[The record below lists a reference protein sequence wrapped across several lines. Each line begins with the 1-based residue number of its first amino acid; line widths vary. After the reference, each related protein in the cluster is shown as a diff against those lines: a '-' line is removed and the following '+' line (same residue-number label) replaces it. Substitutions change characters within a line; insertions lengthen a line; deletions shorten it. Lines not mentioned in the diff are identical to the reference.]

1 MNIRNVIVFGASGR
15 QGRPQV
21 REALRQGYRVK
32 AVSRK
37 PDAFNGS
44 EYASVQTVRA
54 DYDDPTSLTTALEG
68 VDAVLVQLP
77 SGGNLER
84 TLGQC
89 ANLSAAIRKSNVRL
103 IVYNTSNWGPDSP
116 CGVPIYDYVLK
127 FEETFRAGGFPVVVF
142 RPGIFMDNL
151 ATPFMKPM
159 FVNEGVYRYPHKL
172 DAAYDWICH
181 EDLAKFMVAALQ
193 RPDLV
198 GRKIHLGGPERLTTA
213 RVIEI
218 LSEAI
223 GRPLRYEY
231 ITSRKLGEDL
241 YDLTVAGQGT
251 GGVLEGVTRDAYAAD
266 LEAFYDFVDGSPLKP
281 FQADMKKV
289 LELIPVPMTDM
300 RSWARKQDW
309 SVG

>member
-1 MNIRNVIVFGASGR
+1 MASFVLVHGGSHGAWCWER
-15 QGRPQV
+15 LIPHLRPDPRIESV
-21 REALRQGYRVK
+21 VAVDLTGHGARRDVAALEARTR
-32 AVSRK
+32 A
-37 PDAFNGS
+37 AGS
-44 EYASVQTVRA
+44 HQTV
-54 DYDDPTSLTTALEG
+54 S
-68 VDAVLVQLP
+68 
-77 SGGNLER
+77 
-84 TLGQC
+84 
-89 ANLSAAIRKSNVRL
+89 
-103 IVYNTSNWGPDSP
+103 
-116 CGVPIYDYVLK
+116 
-127 FEETFRAGGFPVVVF
+127 AGGFPVVMF

-159 FVNEGVYRYPHKL
+159 FVNEGVYRYPHTL

-213 RVIEI
+213 QVIAI

-223 GRPLRYEY
+223 GRPLRHEY

-251 GGVLEGVTRDAYAAD
+251 GGVLEGVTRDEYAAD

-281 FQADMKKV
+281 LQADMKKV
-289 LELIPVPMTDM
+289 LALIPAAYCVETD
-300 RSWARKQDW
+300 
-309 SVG
+309 

>member
-1 MNIRNVIVFGASGR
+1 MNIKNVIVFGATGQ

-32 AVSRK
+32 AVSRN
-37 PDAFNGS
+37 PDAFNGP
-44 EYASVQTVRA
+44 EYKDVETVRA
-54 DYDDPTSLTTALEG
+54 DYDVPDSLAGALEG

-77 SGGNLER
+77 SGGNLEH

-89 ANLSAAIRKSNVRL
+89 ANLSAAIRESNVRL
-103 IVYNTSNWGPDSP
+103 IVYNTSNWGPETP

-127 FEETFRAGGFPVVVF
+127 FEETFRAGDFPVVVF

-159 FVNEGVYRYPHKL
+159 FVNEGVYRYPHTL

-181 EDLAKFMVAALQ
+181 DDLAKFMVAALQ

-198 GRKIHLGGPERLTTA
+198 GQKIHLGGPQRLTTA
-213 RVIEI
+213 QVIAI

-223 GRPLRYEY
+223 GRPLRHEY

-251 GGVLEGVTRDAYAAD
+251 GGMLEGISRDEYAAD

-289 LELIPVPMTDM
+289 LELIPVQMTDM
-300 RSWARKQDW
+300 RTWARKQDW
-309 SVG
+309 SLR

>member
-1 MNIRNVIVFGASGR
+1 MNIKNVIIFGAAGQ

-21 REALRQGYRVK
+21 REALRQGYRIR
-32 AVSRK
+32 AVSRRL
-37 PDAFNGS
+37 DAFNDP
-44 EYASVQTVRA
+44 EYKDVQTLSA
-54 DYDDPTSLTTALEG
+54 DYDVPASLEAALEG
-68 VDAVLVQLP
+68 MDAVLVQLP
-77 SGGNLER
+77 SGGNLEH

-89 ANLSAAIRKSNVRL
+89 ANLSSAIKKSTVRL
-103 IVYNTSNWGPDSP
+103 IVYNTSNWGPDTP

-127 FEETFRAGGFPVVVF
+127 FEETFRATGVPLVIF

-159 FVNEGVYRYPHKL
+159 FVNEGVYRYPHTL

-181 EDLAKFMVAALQ
+181 EDLAKFMIAALQ
-193 RPDLV
+193 RPDLA
-198 GRKIHLGGPERLTTA
+198 GRKIHLGGRERLTTA
-213 RVIEI
+213 QVIAI

-223 GRPLRYEY
+223 GRPIRYEY

-251 GGVLEGVTRDAYAAD
+251 GGVLAGVTRDEYAAD
-266 LEAFYDFVDGSPLKP
+266 LEAFYDFVDHSPLKP

-289 LELIPVPMTDM
+289 LALIPIQMTDM
-300 RSWARKQDW
+300 RTWAGRQDW
-309 SVG
+309 SRT